1 MLKRP
6 SNHERHIRK
15 NTLADRNYL
24 KFSEETLVIEIS
36 GKI

>member
-24 KFSEETLVIEIS
+24 KFSEQM
-36 GKI
+36 